1 MVELSRETVLEG
13 LRAATRL
20 RGGHRPSEHELAG
33 APVLTLWTCVPL
45 SAGLYRLAGLV
56 VGHPRLRDGS
66 CFTSAVLAID
76 PDLKWARTVSRL
88 YALGPPLGERLD
100 AGAGRPYA

>member
-1 MVELSRETVLEG
+1 MVELSPETVIEG
-13 LRAATRL
+13 LRAASRL
-20 RGGHRPSEHELAG
+20 RGGDRPSDQELAD

-45 SAGLYRLAGLV
+45 SAGFHRLAGLV

-88 YALGPPLGERLD
+88 YVLGPPLSDRLD
-100 AGAGRPYA
+100 GGGDRP